1 MLQCSTVPHGAE
13 TNSFVLQP
21 TAQMEEPVEL
31 GIHDSLSSALQCS
44 TGVYSRWRRSRGSP
58 AKQAPILHCSR
69 SRGVAPPAWA
79 LGCYSSAVHGGEGSK
94 HPGALGQSES
104 VSTSAGLVGL
114 RLKLWDPF
122 CLHLCCNRSYHA
134 RRAHPR
140 VSVMM

>member
-1 MLQCSTVPHGAE
+1 MEPEPGEPGQTGPCFALVSTVA
-13 TNSFVLQP
+13 
-21 TAQMEEPVEL
+21 
-31 GIHDSLSSALQCS
+31 
-44 TGVYSRWRRSRGSP
+44 R
-58 AKQAPILHCSR
+58 
-69 SRGVAPPAWA
+69 VAPPAWA